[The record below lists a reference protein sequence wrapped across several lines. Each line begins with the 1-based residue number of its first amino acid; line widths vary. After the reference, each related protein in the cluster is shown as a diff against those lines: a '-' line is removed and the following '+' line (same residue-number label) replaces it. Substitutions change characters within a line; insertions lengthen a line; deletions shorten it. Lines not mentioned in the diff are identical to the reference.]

1 MLANLTEMSVSQ
13 LIWKAAFCLGL
24 HYPIGENCVLQSS
37 AACLQDMDNHIVVLK
52 ISLAILML

>member
-24 HYPIGENCVLQSS
+24 HYPIGEVCVLESS

-52 ISLAILML
+52 ITLF